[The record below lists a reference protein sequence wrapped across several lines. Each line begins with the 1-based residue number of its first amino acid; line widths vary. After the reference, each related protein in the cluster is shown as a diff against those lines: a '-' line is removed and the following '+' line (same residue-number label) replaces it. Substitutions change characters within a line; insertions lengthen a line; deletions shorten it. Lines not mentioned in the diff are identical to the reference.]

1 MSFMELLKE
10 AREEV
15 KNQNGVKE
23 IFEEVS
29 ANSDDFDLDT
39 IFKKADPETQV
50 EEKKEKEEKP
60 PVEPPERLITI
71 GDAIIKTSERA
82 LKSKLKGTGAAK
94 RLAKAIS
101 VRKHI
106 TTDQL
111 KKAFYIQS
119 RVKPN
124 HINFRLVGGKPMRQ
138 LKNLLD
144 KGATLGAALETLYK
158 D

>member
-1 MSFMELLKE
+1 MSFMDLLKE

-15 KNQNGVKE
+15 KNQSGVKE

-39 IFKKADPETQV
+39 IFKKADPE
-50 EEKKEKEEKP
+50 EKEHEETKAP
-60 PVEPPERLITI
+60 QPVEPPEQLLSI
-71 GDAIIKTSERA
+71 GDAIVQTSTRA
-82 LKSKLKGTGAAK
+82 LKSKLKGTGAAR

-101 VRKHI
+101 VRRHI

-111 KKAFYIQS
+111 KKAFTIQS
-119 RVKPN
+119 RVKPA
-124 HINFRLVGGKPMRQ
+124 HINFNLVGGKPMKQ
-138 LKNLLD
+138 LKDLLD
-144 KGATLGAALETLYK
+144 KGATLGAALDTLYK